1 MGEAFLYDAFEN
13 RCLPAERDG
22 ADFRLTLEP
31 LKPLFLVEGLCGT
44 PLCTTPKAGKEILLV
59 GWERSICEG
68 AAYPHFSEPVPAAV
82 PDGQQ
87 VAADNP
93 EFSGFVRYDCRF
105 ILGTDKPLLLT
116 IADASEG
123 IEVFLNGESA
133 GIQIAPP
140 FAYTLQGRAGENCLR
155 IEVATTLERECYPL
169 LQGYRKML
177 ARVPSCPSGLTGK
190 VTLSE
195 IIA

>member
-1 MGEAFLYDAFEN
+1 M
-13 RCLPAERDG
+13 
-22 ADFRLTLEP
+22 
-31 LKPLFLVEGLCGT
+31 
-44 PLCTTPKAGKEILLV
+44 
-59 GWERSICEG
+59 
-68 AAYPHFSEPVPAAV
+68 PAAV

-87 VAADNP
+87 VADENP

-105 ILGTDKPLLLT
+105 TLDADQPLLLE

-123 IEVFLNGESA
+123 VEVFLNGESA

-140 FAYTLQGRAGENCLR
+140 FGWTLQGRAGENELR

-177 ARVPSCPSGLTGK
+177 AQVPSCPSGLTGK